1 MSYTQ
6 YDHNTTDTDQ
16 EFINQIEN
24 NNSNN
29 ITQTTHHDSSQ
40 FRKGKK
46 KLHRL
51 PEVDPNEPCFV
62 HQLSVELITH
72 IFSRLDPASLAT
84 VAKVCTYWRHI
95 VMDDSCWRDAFVSY
109 FGGLPF
115 KRLSVESWKTEYI
128 LRTHLVRK
136 WTKGRGNVMTFN
148 PKIGSLEAMQV
159 DFDDTTMLVASTEHG
174 VAAKCNPM
182 TGKVSHRHLLYS
194 TNESIRLQLTAVK
207 MDKDRILWGFGP
219 GFITL
224 STRTKSTSRLKVFSE
239 FHQGSVRILSLPQH
253 VQDIVLSGAEDGTVK
268 IWDVTTTSC
277 AWTLLPVSASARV
290 PNCLEVTTDHR
301 IIIGY
306 DDGSM
311 VVWHVNLNHLVQL
324 SRNRHQEEFEEK
336 RATFEKKLQEEKVVL
351 NAPVG
356 DVRLGVTCATYDVDS
371 HTLIVAY
378 HGHPDVL
385 KYCTDTGALVGT
397 FSCGHAIGSSITCMK
412 WDTSPLSTTLSLE
425 SALKPRPAT
434 AKRKGGGIIDL
445 SGSASSSPASRSG
458 LSSGQGTPSS
468 ASSVKTTR
476 LLVTG
481 DDMGRIC
488 LWNGDD
494 LNKEGRSIKPI
505 SILTGHLV
513 GISAIYIDACKI
525 VTGSDDGWIYMWD
538 PLTGANINTL
548 GNKIPKHAPVDR
560 SDMSVMR
567 VKNLWCNDYQG
578 VATIGHQV
586 KTWDFSP
593 GKQFLSRRALKQ
605 KGGKPGN
612 TVVRD
617 RIRYEIGREVK
628 ESISKLESEKLER
641 ELEAKE
647 INKLSLGG
655 LSDEEMLAYAM
666 MLSEQETANT
676 TTTASPHNTSDFIDE
691 EDEEL
696 MKAVIASLEQPTFD
710 SVAVSDESFSSS
722 QSASNTISAAAS
734 NSNLSHLNSQS
745 DVANDDEDYYQ
756 WPTVADSVAMP
767 SSSPRE
773 QEEDLDE
780 ELRYILELS
789 KTDK

>member
-1 MSYTQ
+1 
-6 YDHNTTDTDQ
+6 
-16 EFINQIEN
+16 
-24 NNSNN
+24 
-29 ITQTTHHDSSQ
+29 
-40 FRKGKK
+40 
-46 KLHRL
+46 
-51 PEVDPNEPCFV
+51 
-62 HQLSVELITH
+62 
-72 IFSRLDPASLAT
+72 
-84 VAKVCTYWRHI
+84 
-95 VMDDSCWRDAFVSY
+95 MDDSCWRDAFVSY

-136 WTKGRGNVMTFN
+136 WTKGRGNVMTFS

-194 TNESIRLQLTAVK
+194 TSESVRQPLTAVK

-219 GFITL
+219 GYITL
-224 STRTKSTSRLKVFSE
+224 STRTKSASRLKVFSE
-239 FHQGSVRILSLPQH
+239 FHQGPVRILSLPQH
-253 VQDIVLSGAEDGTVK
+253 VQDTVLSGAEDGAVK

-277 AWTLLPVSASARV
+277 AWTLSPVSASARM
-290 PNCLEVTTDHR
+290 PTCLEVTADHR
-301 IIIGY
+301 IVIGY

-324 SRNRHQEEFEEK
+324 NRNRHQEDFEEK
-336 RATFEKKLQEEKVVL
+336 KATLKAKMLEERVIL
-351 NAPVG
+351 DAPVN
-356 DVRLGVTCATYDVDS
+356 DARTSVTCAIHDVD
-371 HTLIVAY
+371 TKMLIVAY

-385 KYCTDTGALVGT
+385 KYCTSTGTLVGT
-397 FSCGHAIGSSITCMK
+397 FGYGHVAGSSITCMK
-412 WDTSPLSTTLSLE
+412 WDTSPVSTTLSLE

-445 SGSASSSPASRSG
+445 SASSSSSPASRSG

-468 ASSVKTTR
+468 ASAKTTR

-481 DDMGRIC
+481 DDIGRIC

-494 LNKEGRSIKPI
+494 LSKEEGYSIKPI
-505 SILTGHLV
+505 RILTGHLV

-593 GKQFLSRRALKQ
+593 GKQFLSRRTLKQ
-605 KGGKPGN
+605 KGGKPCN

-647 INKLSLGG
+647 ISKLSLGG

-676 TTTASPHNTSDFIDE
+676 TITTSPHHTSDFIDD

-710 SVAVSDESFSSS
+710 QAAAAVSDDSASR
-722 QSASNTISAAAS
+722 QSASNTNSAAVS
-734 NSNLSHLNSQS
+734 RSSLSQANSQS
-745 DVANDDEDYYQ
+745 DIMHVNDDDDYDQ

-767 SSSPRE
+767 SPSYQQL
-773 QEEDLDE
+773 QEEEEEMDE

-789 KTDK
+789 KTEK

>member
-1 MSYTQ
+1 MSFTQ
-6 YDHNTTDTDQ
+6 YDNNTTDTEH
-16 EFINQIEN
+16 EFISQN

-29 ITQTTHHDSSQ
+29 TQTTHHDSSQ
-40 FRKGKK
+40 FKKGKK

-159 DFDDTTMLVASTEHG
+159 DFEDSAMLVASTEHG

-224 STRTKSTSRLKVFSE
+224 STRTKSASRLKVFSD

-277 AWTLLPVSASARV
+277 AWTLSPVSASARV
-290 PNCLEVTTDHR
+290 PTCLEVTADHR
-301 IIIGY
+301 IIVGY
-306 DDGSM
+306 DDGSI
-311 VVWHVNLNHLVQL
+311 VVWHVNLNHIAQL
-324 SRNRHQEEFEEK
+324 SRGRHQEDYEDK
-336 RATFEKKLQEEKVVL
+336 RDIFEKKLHEEKVIL
-351 NAPVG
+351 NAPTS
-356 DVRLGVTCATYDVDS
+356 DVRIGVKCAAYDIDS
-371 HTLIVAY
+371 HMLIVAY
-378 HGHPDVL
+378 QGHPDAL
-385 KYCTDTGALVGT
+385 KFCTRTGALVGS
-397 FSCGHAIGSSITCMK
+397 FSYGHVAGSSITCMK
-412 WDTSPLSTTLSLE
+412 WDTSPISTTLSLE

-445 SGSASSSPASRSG
+445 SASSSSSPASRSG

-468 ASSVKTTR
+468 VKTTR

-481 DDMGRIC
+481 DDMGTVC

-494 LNKEGRSIKPI
+494 LNHDGYSIKPI
-505 SILTGHLV
+505 RILTGHLV

-560 SDMSVMR
+560 TDMNVMR

-605 KGGKPGN
+605 KGKPCSN
-612 TVVRD
+612 VVRD

-628 ESISKLESEKLER
+628 ESITKLESEKLER

-666 MLSEQETANT
+666 MLSEQETNT
-676 TTTASPHNTSDFIDE
+676 TTSPQNKSDFVDE
-691 EDEEL
+691 DDEEL

-710 SVAVSDESFSSS
+710 QAASEESSIISATVSSS
-722 QSASNTISAAAS
+722 S
-734 NSNLSHLNSQS
+734 LSHLNNKS
-745 DVANDDEDYYQ
+745 DITNDDDDYYK
-756 WPTVADSVAMP
+756 WPTVADSMTMP
-767 SSSPRE
+767 SPSQQ